1 MPVVAFTSTQAR
13 RPGDRLRLLEKRGH
27 PGGNVCH
34 GLAGQTRFAE
44 PALSHVAAIAHGQ
57 RLELDAAFLA
67 QAVSLQLDATVPGH
81 VECRQGGP
89 PVRRLPQRAPQEVGG
104 CRAESGPEGLRDE
117 VQGGRPGAS
126 PSTVSRLVRR
136 LAAGASLGDG
146 PAVVVLGGSPGGA
159 VGCWAASMLHRS
171 RGRLGLD
178 RAGRPSVVRDVG
190 GRPPRALLWLA
201 LGPAGVKRLQGLRAG
216 FPELDIRRSP
226 VGDLFQAPARELVTD
241 LAERGRA
248 ACPDGVVRLRLELLP
263 QCSDRLAPAH
273 GPQCADRTPPLG
285 EGKLRAA
292 EHPCEVRRCRG
303 VLGREHRGHRHLAQ
317 VCVAV
322 VEQRVEQLRPG
333 RQLVPGHVHR
343 REVAHVP
350 VTVGDGGE
358 VDRDPLLTGERP
370 GVLEQRPR
378 DVRGRPWRCASR
390 STSGSGASA
399 SSRRVIGSP
408 ASCGDAA
415 MQSRGAGAAALGR
428 KPSTAVAA
436 GSGIGPASAVA
447 QTESSD
453 GWPSPSRMISC
464 AATLARAV
472 PLGFEELGQRLSDLL
487 QADGS
492 RHRCQHGS
500 HGEGDLDALGQHHL
514 HAGVA
519 ERGDRAAGAASFGTP
534 STSSAST
541 RVSAE
546 LSVSRPTALLALPR
560 VEVLG
565 HEPGEAAVAE
575 QARVR
580 GVPASV
586 PGLRAAGASGLVPVR
601 SRSPGGERF
610 SCCSASSPRS
620 SMNASTETTQSA
632 EPGPPATGGEALVA
646 VRVGIERDRPDPA
659 ELLHLLERRVRLERD
674 TGHTVEEEGMESSS
688 PGPPVRAPAGR
699 PAAGPP
705 T

>member
-1 MPVVAFTSTQAR
+1 MRPSSLRRYRSSST
-13 RPGDRLRLLEKRGH
+13 RPS
-27 PGGNVCH
+27 
-34 GLAGQTRFAE
+34 LA
-44 PALSHVAAIAHGQ
+44 
-57 RLELDAAFLA
+57 
-67 QAVSLQLDATVPGH
+67 H

-104 CRAESGPEGLRDE
+104 GRAESGPEGLRDE
-117 VQGGRPGAS
+117 VQGPRQERPFDRLEARPPPRRRRESRGWPCRGRPRWQPG
-126 PSTVSRLVRR
+126 RRRR
-136 LAAGASLGDG
+136 LLGSRG
-146 PAVVVLGGSPGGA
+146 R
-159 VGCWAASMLHRS
+159 LHRS

-178 RAGRPSVVRDVG
+178 RAGWPSVVRDVG

-201 LGPAGVKRLQGLRAG
+201 LGPAGVERLQGLRAG

-378 DVRGRPWRCASR
+378 DVRGRPGDARWQRLGL
-390 STSGSGASA
+390 GSSA
-399 SSRRVIGSP
+399 SSRRAHGSP

-415 MQSRGAGAAALGR
+415 MQSRSAGAAALEGNR
-428 KPSTAVAA
+428 ARRWLPDRV
-436 GSGIGPASAVA
+436 
-447 QTESSD
+447 SD
-453 GWPSPSRMISC
+453 PLAPWHR
-464 AATLARAV
+464 ARAV
-472 PLGFEELGQRLSDLL
+472 TGGQAPRGRSPVRRRLPGGSPGVRRAGTASLGPAPGR
-487 QADGS
+487 
-492 RHRCQHGS
+492 
-500 HGEGDLDALGQHHL
+500 
-514 HAGVA
+514 
-519 ERGDRAAGAASFGTP
+519 
-534 STSSAST
+534 
-541 RVSAE
+541 
-546 LSVSRPTALLALPR
+546 RPAPPMPARLPR
-560 VEVLG
+560 RG
-565 HEPGEAAVAE
+565 RSRCARPASPPRRRG
-575 QARVR
+575 RVR
-580 GVPASV
+580 
-586 PGLRAAGASGLVPVR
+586 
-601 SRSPGGERF
+601 
-610 SCCSASSPRS
+610 
-620 SMNASTETTQSA
+620 
-632 EPGPPATGGEALVA
+632 
-646 VRVGIERDRPDPA
+646 
-659 ELLHLLERRVRLERD
+659 
-674 TGHTVEEEGMESSS
+674 
-688 PGPPVRAPAGR
+688 
-699 PAAGPP
+699 
-705 T
+705 